1 MKQWNGLLQKEWIQ
15 WRWQLLI
22 LAILMV
28 TGLFVLPTFA
38 GVIAADAITVFEIT
52 MVVCFMA
59 AAFGSLVPVI
69 SFVIM
74 FNREMKRPDLWL
86 HSTATTTTLVGA
98 KMTMA
103 AFIGAG
109 SLIIPTAVVAIRY
122 AFMQPTVTTF
132 EELLFFGSVFIGFL
146 FLGSIMYMVV
156 GFFFIVLDQMFKRFV
171 KGFSIV
177 ITLILFILSIRVYG
191 EVISSSIYKRVSQF
205 GKIDFMAIKNPTIE
219 IEYGYFAYTDTIVYT
234 GELMSAALF
243 AVALF
248 LAGVTLIDKQVKL

>member
-15 WRWQLLI
+15 WRLTLLV

-28 TGLFVLPTFA
+28 TWLFTLPTIA
-38 GVIAADAITVFEIT
+38 GWLAADDIAVFEIT

-69 SFVIM
+69 SFAIM

-86 HSTATTTTLVGA
+86 HSTATTMTLVGM

-103 AFIGAG
+103 ALIGAA

-122 AFMQPTVTTF
+122 AFMRPTVTTF
-132 EELLFFGSVFIGFL
+132 EELLFFGSVFIGFI
-146 FLGSIMYMVV
+146 FLGSLMFMVV
-156 GFFFIVLDQMFKRFV
+156 GFFFIVLDHMLKRFL

-177 ITLILFILSIRVYG
+177 ITLVLFVLSIRVYG
-191 EVISSSIYKRVSQF
+191 EVVSSDLYKRLSEF
-205 GKIDFMAIKNPTIE
+205 GKIDLMAIKNPTIE
-219 IEYGYFAYTDTIVYT
+219 IEYGYFAYTDTVVYA
-234 GELMSAALF
+234 GDLLCAVLF
-243 AVALF
+243 TVGLL
-248 LAGVTLIDKQVKL
+248 LAGITLFDRKVKL